1 MKSLHDISE
10 EIIDFLNHTQLYP
23 PYRADA
29 VSEILRKYFGG
40 IE

>member
-10 EIIDFLNHTQLYP
+10 EIIEFLDHTQLYP
-23 PYRADA
+23 PYRIDA

-40 IE
+40 MK

>member
-1 MKSLHDISE
+1 MRSFHDISE
-10 EIIDFLNHTQLYP
+10 EIIDFLNHTHLYP

-40 IE
+40 MK